1 MSTRTESTQHGK
13 HVHTYTH
20 SNTHA
25 RFFTRQ
31 KLILLLHTSIIFY
44 ASTYTH
50 THRHRERACAIA
62 HTCIHTH
69 TYNTCAN
76 TQKHPDIHAC
86 THLYMHTNALAATYM
101 DPTRQNTQTHTRT
114 STYKHGGW
122 VRTLAHTSTHIHI
135 KNTHSTHAHT
145 CTYKYTHAHI
155 RAISHAHKLYASTHG
170 AAYIYPTCQHIYRR
184 THAHTHTQAWRAC
197 APPDSRQRHLVY
209 IDAIIYSQSST
220 HTYLTWMIGYSY
232 QTQIH
237 IYTCICIHIYM
248 YICTCIY
255 ILCICIHTYLSIH
268 TNLSCH
274 MSMIHS
280 LCIHL
285 NICIY
290 TYTLGQKYN
299 VYQ

>member
-1 MSTRTESTQHGK
+1 M
-13 HVHTYTH
+13 HVQIHTC
-20 SNTHA
+20 
-25 RFFTRQ
+25 
-31 KLILLLHTSIIFY
+31 
-44 ASTYTH
+44 TH
-50 THRHRERACAIA
+50 TRNFTCTQTVRK
-62 HTCIHTH
+62 HTWCCIHIS
-69 TYNTCAN
+69 YVSAY
-76 TQKHPDIHAC
+76 I
-86 THLYMHTNALAATYM
+86 
-101 DPTRQNTQTHTRT
+101 QTHT
-114 STYKHGGW
+114 
-122 VRTLAHTSTHIHI
+122 
-135 KNTHSTHAHT
+135 
-145 CTYKYTHAHI
+145 
-155 RAISHAHKLYASTHG
+155 
-170 AAYIYPTCQHIYRR
+170 R